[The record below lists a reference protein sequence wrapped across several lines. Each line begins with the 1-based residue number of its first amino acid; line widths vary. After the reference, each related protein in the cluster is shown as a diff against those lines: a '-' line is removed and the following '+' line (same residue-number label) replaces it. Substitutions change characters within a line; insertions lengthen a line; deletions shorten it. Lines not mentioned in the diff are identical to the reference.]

1 MVAHTMNVCEP
12 WFTHMRKGRKVVEV
26 RLAKTSW
33 AGVRPGD
40 SLAIRNG
47 AQTLLA
53 DVTSTALYPSDARAL
68 DMLAHLMAVGV
79 TVWGMAAV
87 FMGHANGDEA
97 LKTLCI
103 MSMTVFAIILIHVIL
118 GVASMPLTA
127 NACLWRCLAQEG
139 LDATL
144 PGAGRIEE
152 GVAVY
157 RQWYTPEDV
166 SRYGM
171 IAIRIAVR
179 PGTHIEGIPPLT
191 A

>member
-12 WFTHMRKGRKVVEV
+12 WFTHMRKRRKVVEV

-40 SLAIRNG
+40 SLTIRNG
-47 AQTLLA
+47 DQQLLA
-53 DVTSTALYPSDARAL
+53 DITSTAPYQSDARAL
-68 DMLAHLMAVGV
+68 DMFAHLMTVGAIIWG
-79 TVWGMAAV
+79 TVVV
-87 FMGHANGDEA
+87 FVGNANGDEP
-97 LKTLCI
+97 LKTMCI
-103 MSMTVFAIILIHVIL
+103 MLLTAFAVLLIRVLL

-144 PGAGRIEE
+144 PGVARIEE
-152 GVAVY
+152 GIAVY

-179 PGTHIEGIPPLT
+179 QEPTLAQRSAP
-191 A
+191 